1 MIGVAVALLI
11 QSSKNWKYDAAVSRR
26 QNARVLGLVMSL
38 REYKGAGKTGC
49 WLHPRARLQI
59 KKQAVV
65 TAGSTGSTGLPARR
79 IGVEPAHEFRLL
91 AQAVLPRARP
101 AWDEETGSSG

>member
-59 KKQAVV
+59 KKQG
-65 TAGSTGSTGLPARR
+65 GSHRR
-79 IGVEPAHEFRLL
+79 FNRIN
-91 AQAVLPRARP
+91 RP
-101 AWDEETGSSG
+101 SCAENRR